1 MGTIMHMS
9 DSDPGVGVLA
19 LTGVGFNNRIVLCS
33 RKCMSTHKHTEK
45 LVKWVQNTAGWSGSN
60 EGGGG
65 GGGEYVLWKIIPKQ
79 NQRLY
84 LLTCMGRTA
93 RIALCPPPW
102 LQKSSTVKGFP
113 FLLDTIARYFE

>member
-45 LVKWVQNTAGWSGSN
+45 LVKWVQDTAGWSGSN

-65 GGGEYVLWKIIPKQ
+65 GGGSMCY
-79 NQRLY
+79 
-84 LLTCMGRTA
+84 G
-93 RIALCPPPW
+93 
-102 LQKSSTVKGFP
+102 KSSQSRINDYTF
-113 FLLDTIARYFE
+113 